1 MPFSKVVGGCTTVL
15 PVPWRV
21 IRASAASRFE
31 TGAVKTFP
39 TPPAKKAPPDGPVAG
54 QRGDQ
59 LRHGIVAAMT
69 LGIIFGSGQ
78 VSAQSPA
85 DKYPEKAIKI
95 VVPFPPGGSTD
106 TLGRAIAQKLQEKWG
121 QPVVV
126 ENRPGASTLIGS
138 TAVAKAAPDGY
149 TLIVSVSSQT
159 TNPAMHSTMPFD
171 TLNDFK
177 AISML
182 ARAPVLMVANPSFP
196 ASNIKELIELGKAGK
211 IKLDYGSAGVGTMT
225 HLTAEL
231 IKKQT
236 GLDLTHILYKGGT
249 PAMMDVMSGHLALT
263 FATLG
268 QVQPQIKSG
277 KLKALGISS
286 DTRYA
291 SVSDIPTFKEQ
302 GLDVVTVEWFG
313 LLAPAATPPSII
325 AKLNAE
331 VKQIMANPELGD
343 RLASI
348 ELVSSTPEFL
358 EQFIQSEVNRWSPVI
373 KELNIKTN

>member
-1 MPFSKVVGGCTTVL
+1 MNNKFITSLRSCLALVL
-15 PVPWRV
+15 
-21 IRASAASRFE
+21 ALSATLAFGNAAAQSAAE
-31 TGAVKTFP
+31 
-39 TPPAKKAPPDGPVAG
+39 
-54 QRGDQ
+54 
-59 LRHGIVAAMT
+59 
-69 LGIIFGSGQ
+69 
-78 VSAQSPA
+78 
-85 DKYPEKAIKI
+85 KYPEKSIKI
-95 VVPFPPGGSTD
+95 VIPFPPGGSTD
-106 TLGRAIAQKLQEKWG
+106 ALGRAVAQKMQEKWG
-121 QPVVV
+121 QAVVV

-149 TLIVSVSSQT
+149 TLIVAVSSHT
-159 TNPAMHSTMPFD
+159 TNPAMHTSMPFD
-171 TLNDFK
+171 TLKDFK

-182 ARAPVLMVANPSFP
+182 ARAPVLVVANPSFP
-196 ASNIKELIELGKAGK
+196 ANNMKELIELGRAGK

-236 GLDLTHILYKGGT
+236 GLELTHILYKGGS

-286 DTRYA
+286 DTRYT

-313 LLAPAATPPSII
+313 LLAPAATPEGII
-325 AKLNAE
+325 AKLNAA
-331 VKQIMANPELGD
+331 VKEIMANPELGD

-358 EQFIQSEVNRWSPVI
+358 EQFIQTEVNRWTPVI
-373 KELNIKTN
+373 KELDIKTN